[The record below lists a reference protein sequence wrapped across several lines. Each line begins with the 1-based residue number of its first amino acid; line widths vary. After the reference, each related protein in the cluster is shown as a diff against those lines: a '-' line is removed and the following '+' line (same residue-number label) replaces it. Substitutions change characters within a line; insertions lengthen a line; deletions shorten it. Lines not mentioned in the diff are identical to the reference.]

1 MRKQCI
7 ICNVT
12 FDLSQFMRDGK
23 EHADCN
29 GCNCFQKAK
38 PAAKVFERV
47 TEVKDTCK
55 CPTCLEEKSI
65 KEFTKDYKVYRYCNT
80 CRTEALEKRSA
91 KNKELLGA
99 FAPKS
104 QTLCRC
110 YRCGR
115 ISATTSGDFKISTT
129 SETGYSF
136 YCYTVC
142 KGRRG

>member
-1 MRKQCI
+1 MRKQCV

-12 FDLSQFMRDGK
+12 FDLSQFIRDGQ
-23 EHADCN
+23 EHAECN
-29 GCNCFQKAK
+29 GCNCFQKVKPVIKAIK
-38 PAAKVFERV
+38 PAA
-47 TEVKDTCK
+47 EVK
-55 CPTCLEEKSI
+55 E
-65 KEFTKDYKVYRYCNT
+65 T
-80 CRTEALEKRSA
+80 CRTEALEKRSV

-115 ISATTSGDFKISTT
+115 ISATTSGDFKISTS
-129 SETGYSF
+129 SETGYSY